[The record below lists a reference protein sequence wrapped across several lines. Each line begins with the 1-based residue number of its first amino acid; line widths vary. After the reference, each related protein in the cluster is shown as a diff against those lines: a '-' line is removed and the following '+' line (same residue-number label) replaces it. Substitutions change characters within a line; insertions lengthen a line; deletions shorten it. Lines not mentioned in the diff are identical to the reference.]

1 MQANRYFIANRA
13 AEQIASR
20 RARAALDPAV
30 GSRQESL
37 ALIGE
42 MLSLCGWDAH
52 LMPPD
57 DAILEGE
64 ALTYADAAGQPFLL
78 VRPEGLDAPEPLT
91 PVLDVAARNGFRW
104 VIATDLVHWKV
115 ASVADR
121 LPHNLVDFP
130 RSPDSETLLTA
141 LDASSDVE
149 AGLAEFVSVAPV
161 FADHLAHGLRFIE
174 SRVDDF
180 AAMISAE
187 EGRAVSPAWVLRT
200 LRSTPLSTNM
210 PNATSGGARKTLTRE
225 FRNRGSSGP
234 QVAEHEM
241 EAVVADEADFAPF
254 FENVFGI
261 APEEVACLAAAYRLE
276 CDTLGIPLP
285 IGESDALCAFLQVW
299 SGPAVPRGTPRR
311 ASRP

>member
-1 MQANRYFIANRA
+1 MQANINFIANWA
-13 AEQIASR
+13 DEQIESR

-30 GSRQESL
+30 GSRKESR

-42 MLSLCGWDAH
+42 MLSLCGWNER
-52 LMPPD
+52 LMPAD
-57 DAILEGE
+57 DAIFGGE

-104 VIATDLVHWKV
+104 VIATDLLSWKV
-115 ASVADR
+115 ESVDNR
-121 LPHNLVDFP
+121 RFPHNLVEFP
-130 RSPDSETLLTA
+130 RSPDSDTLLTA
-141 LDASSDVE
+141 LDAGSDVE

-161 FADHLAHGLRFIE
+161 FAEYLALSLRYIE

-200 LRSTPLSTNM
+200 LRSTPLSTIM
-210 PNATSGGARKTLTRE
+210 PTAASGGT
-225 FRNRGSSGP
+225 
-234 QVAEHEM
+234 HEM
-241 EAVVADEADFAPF
+241 EAVVADEPDFAPF
-254 FENVFGI
+254 FENVLGI
-261 APEEVACLAAAYRLE
+261 APEEVASLAAAYRLE

-285 IGESDALCAFLQVW
+285 IGESDALCAYLEVCSW
-299 SGPAVPRGTPRR
+299 PAVPCGTPRR
-311 ASRP
+311 GSRP